1 MREGKNKGIS
11 LFKLRVGG
19 KGMKV
24 KADNYS
30 FTSLK
35 LKGEK

>member
-19 KGMKV
+19 KGIKV

-30 FTSLK
+30 FF
-35 LKGEK
+35 